1 LHQEKIMN
9 RFTGKVAVITGG
21 NSGIGLATAKRL
33 QSEGAKV
40 VIVGRDP
47 ATLTAAGREHGF
59 IVVQADVGKVPEIER
74 MYREISEKV
83 GKIDLLFANAGIYK
97 AAALADTSEEFF
109 DETVDIN
116 LKGLFFTV
124 QKALPLLNDGAA
136 VVLNSST
143 VTQKGWPGIA
153 VYSATKAAV
162 RSLARTFAAELL
174 PRRIRVNAVS
184 PGVTFTPIF
193 GRLGLDAE
201 QLKATAEGLMKM
213 VPAGRFATP
222 EDIAAGVAYLG
233 SEDAAYVIGAEL
245 TIDGGVSQL

>member
-1 LHQEKIMN
+1 MN
-9 RFTGKVAVITGG
+9 RYAGKVAVITGG
-21 NSGIGLATAKRL
+21 NSGIGLATARRL
-33 QSEGAKV
+33 KSEGATV

-47 ATLTAAGREHGF
+47 ATLAEAGEFGF
-59 IVVQADVGKVPEIER
+59 VTVQADVGKVSEIER
-74 MYREISEKV
+74 MYREISVKG

-97 AAALADTSEEFF
+97 AAALADTTEEFF
-109 DETVDIN
+109 DETMDIN

-124 QKALPLLNDGAA
+124 QKALPYLNDGAA
-136 VVLNSST
+136 IILNSST

-184 PGVTFTPIF
+184 PGITLTPIF
-193 GRLGLDAE
+193 GRLGLTAD
-201 QLKATAEGLMKM
+201 QLKDTAEGLLKM
-213 VPAGRFATP
+213 VPAGRFAKP

-245 TIDGGVSQL
+245 TIDGGLSQL